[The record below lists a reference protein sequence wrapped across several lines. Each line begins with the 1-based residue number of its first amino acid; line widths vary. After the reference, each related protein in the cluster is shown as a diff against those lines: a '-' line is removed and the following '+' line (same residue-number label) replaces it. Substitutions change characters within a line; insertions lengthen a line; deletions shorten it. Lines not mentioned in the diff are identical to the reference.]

1 VADKKKLKAIKRHI
15 ALLIRRKSYMVP
27 SGPEYP
33 TKWWIDEVTD
43 PRSGQP
49 FTYPGAW
56 DFIAERLE
64 ERGTTIEEIPLDK
77 PQGKKAYVLRERTK
91 HEVIY
96 IKVHFGSGKEDIIM
110 GRSFHYQRKG

>member
-1 VADKKKLKAIKRHI
+1 VANKQKLDAIKRHI
-15 ALLIRRKSYMVP
+15 AVLLKRKSYMVP
-27 SGPEYP
+27 HGPEYP
-33 TKWWIDEVTD
+33 TKWWIDGVID

-56 DFIAERLE
+56 DFIAERLK

-91 HEVIY
+91 DGIIY
-96 IKVHFGSGKEDIIM
+96 IKVHFGIGKEDIIM
-110 GRSFHYQRKG
+110 GRSFHYDEEQ